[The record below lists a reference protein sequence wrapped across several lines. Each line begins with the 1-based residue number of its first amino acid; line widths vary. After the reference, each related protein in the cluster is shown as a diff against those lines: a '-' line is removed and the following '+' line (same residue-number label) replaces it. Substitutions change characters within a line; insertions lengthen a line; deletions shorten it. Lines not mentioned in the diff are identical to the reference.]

1 MNLSRKLMIEPG
13 SRLRLSRCDPG
24 DTPGFNSKASAARV
38 LEKNLA
44 RLAELQYLLYA
55 QNRHALLIVLQGPD
69 ASGKDGTIRH
79 VMSGLNPQ
87 GVVVTPFKV
96 PSAEELDHDFLWRVH
111 QKVPPR
117 GDIGIFNRSHYEDV
131 LVVRVH
137 ELAPREVWSRRYE
150 QINAFEKMLVEND
163 VRILKFFLHIGKD
176 EQKKRIQERIDDPT
190 RNWKLSASDFEER
203 KYFDDYRKAYEDV
216 LSHCSTPT
224 APWYLVPSNH
234 KWFRNLAVS
243 QIIVEALEE
252 LHMKFPPPQIDLSK
266 FRLQ

>member
-24 DTPGFNSKASAARV
+24 DTPAFNSKASAARV